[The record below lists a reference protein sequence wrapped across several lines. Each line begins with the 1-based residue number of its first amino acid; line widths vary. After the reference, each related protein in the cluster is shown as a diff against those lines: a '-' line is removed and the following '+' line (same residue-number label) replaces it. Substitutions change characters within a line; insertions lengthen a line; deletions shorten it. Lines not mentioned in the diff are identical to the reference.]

1 MTKDDCVS
9 LERYN
14 KSNGKTRSENRAK
27 YPISHMPKFQRKVF
41 WTISLS
47 KILSLALMT
56 IYGLL
61 SWRHIFLVNENQ
73 GGLYI

>member
-1 MTKDDCVS
+1 MIKGDCRS

-14 KSNGKTRSENRAK
+14 KPESKKRLENRAK
-27 YPISHMPKFQRKVF
+27 YPISHIPIFQIKIICTV
-41 WTISLS
+41 SLS

-56 IYGLL
+56 VYGAL
-61 SWRHIFLVNENQ
+61 SWRHSFLVTENQ